1 VLTLNTDKRLNTL
14 RREDQ
19 KFIFTANAKNGT
31 LQKVLTTFKHI
42 VVTVQL
48 LLAQS
53 ADQWEHLNQ
62 QQAALGRTDW
72 LYWEDRLVTLGR
84 TDWLH

>member
-1 VLTLNTDKRLNTL
+1 MDCA
-14 RREDQ
+14 EIHQ
-19 KFIFTANAKNGT
+19 FNG
-31 LQKVLTTFKHI
+31 KVQRARSTFKHI

-62 QQAALGRTDW
+62 QQAALRRTDW
-72 LYWEDRLVTLGR
+72 LHWGGQTGYTEKDRLVTLVM
-84 TDWLH
+84 THLLHWGGQAG